1 MLPSN
6 LLTASM
12 AFVAFLQ
19 KAAWASQIVYDGK
32 AESIAQQKRDQLWAV
47 KHLRKFFLAVF
58 DLVSSAL

>member
-1 MLPSN
+1 MSPSN

-32 AESIAQQKRDQLWAV
+32 AESIAQQKRDQL
-47 KHLRKFFLAVF
+47 
-58 DLVSSAL
+58 